1 MVSISDTHRINGQKS
16 TGRSREKPDRHRDRG
31 KKDDRQW
38 LRCSVMKRYV
48 TQHCPFRAPP
58 RVCKDAVFLPMLRR
72 LPELAREATADC
84 ASWSFPLL
92 VAYSHEETAAPR
104 ITAGVHCRPPTL
116 RVVHQGLSFCAQCIE
131 APLGQSPLF
140 SLRLMTTPRASSI
153 PPSGFP
159 KLGSDS

>member
-84 ASWSFPLL
+84 ASWSFLLL
-92 VAYSHEETAAPR
+92 VALSDEETAAPM